1 MYKFIIMILTLALA
15 CLSMH
20 GEQNKYEDLLQK
32 CSDWESDRIITL
44 ADSLYLKGNGSEEEA
59 LVLYMLYAQRKTE
72 DTSADEIGNRVRANM
87 RAGNIHY
94 GKGNYSNAL
103 KYYISGMKLS
113 ESTAHRPY
121 IANLYNNIGNIYNM
135 FQDYEKGKS
144 MYVTGLKEARRA
156 GDKATEYKLLQN
168 LVGVSI
174 NLNDVKTARGYYEQS
189 KSVKHEVTD
198 ESSYMD
204 RYTLALILRY
214 EGKLRESI
222 EHFKDLAR
230 YSDAKG
236 LNARYACSAYGEIG
250 RIYDMMERTDSAMY
264 YLSRCKDVAQANGIL
279 YQYTETVKM
288 LYSLYDRFGDRQK
301 AAELKDRYLELKDS
315 IYNQRQFDMAKNQQF
330 LYEMEKTEREISE
343 LNERQ
348 ARDAM
353 LISRQRIVL
362 WSVVGA
368 IMLAALLLHYFYR
381 QKKKLSENYRNLY
394 DIHQRMIADHRDY
407 TDRYM
412 SVSRENEA
420 LREQIMRLSGTTDDG
435 DVVGGGSDGQPSGL
449 RPEENTYGADTKYE
463 RSGLSTAQRDRL
475 VGAVTEVMETQ
486 MPFCS
491 PDFSLNSLASQVN
504 SNTKYVSQ
512 VINDV
517 FKKNFSTFVN
527 EYRVNLACVRLADT
541 AGYGQYSIN
550 GIGDSVGFKSSAT
563 FSAVFKKMTGITPS
577 VYQKLTRE
585 KQSNA
590 IKQGNKT
597 GKTS

>member
-1 MYKFIIMILTLALA
+1 MYKFITMILTLALT
-15 CLSMH
+15 CLSVH
-20 GEQNKYEDLLQK
+20 GEPTKYEDLLQK
-32 CSDWESDRIITL
+32 CSEWESGRIITL

-174 NLNDVKTARGYYEQS
+174 NLNDVKTARVYYEQS

-368 IMLAALLLHYFYR
+368 VILAALLLYYFYR
-381 QKKKLSENYRNLY
+381 QKKKLAENYRNLY

-412 SVSRENEA
+412 SVSRENDA
-420 LREQIMRLSGTTDDG
+420 LRRQIMQLSGTNDDEENMNG
-435 DVVGGGSDGQPSGL
+435 ASDGTQSAP
-449 RPEENTYGADTKYE
+449 RPEDGADTKYE

-597 GKTS
+597 